1 MAFEIPGF
9 KHSLEANADLSAS
22 QYHAVRLTN
31 PNPLTGTGRVI
42 IQTQAGDDSTI
53 GILQNK
59 PQAQGEAAEI
69 MSLPGITKWVVG
81 AGSVQVGSLV
91 TSDANGKCQTATGGQ
106 VVLGHALQAV
116 SGGGDEIISVLIG
129 VTFIQVG
136 G

>member
-9 KHSLEANADLSAS
+9 RHSLEANADLSAG
-22 QYHAVRLTN
+22 QYLALRLTN
-31 PNPLTGTGRVI
+31 ANPITGTGRVI

-59 PQAQGEAAEI
+59 PEAQGEAAEI
-69 MSLPGITKWVVG
+69 MSIPGVTKWVAG
-81 AGSVQVGSLV
+81 GSVQVGSLV
-91 TSDANGKCQTATGGQ
+91 TSNNVGKCIVAQGGH
-106 VVLGHALQAV
+106 VVLGHALQA
-116 SGGGDEIISVLIG
+116 GALDEIISVLIG